1 MRVFCNN
8 IVDIC
13 NYFVVFIESIIIIL
27 IYYHLNL
34 FKKVDFL
41 KNFLPYKPNDAGQS
55 AALTRSIIIL

>member
-41 KNFLPYKPNDAGQS
+41 KNFLPYKPN
-55 AALTRSIIIL
+55 